1 MFAPQNAGDVVVRA
15 VSSTFGQRPGTAAGI
30 FALICAAMLSGCASF
45 SPDEGMAAVANAVGE
60 PLHKDVVAIRTV
72 DDATRSRNVVDALRR
87 KQLTADSAVQI
98 ALLNN
103 SGLQAAYNEL
113 ALAEAG
119 RVQES
124 LPPNPTFS
132 LSNIAGGGGSEIER
146 QVIGD
151 ILALATLPFRS
162 DVARDRFRQ
171 AQLRAALETL
181 RLAAGVRR
189 AYYRAIAAI
198 ELVGLLTE
206 AEAAAQSTEQL
217 AKKLGETGSMSK
229 LDLAREEVFLA
240 ETATD
245 LATARLGATSARERF
260 LRLLGFSGDDLDF
273 RLPNHLPA
281 LPAHARTSP
290 AIEVDA
296 VGHRLDLQIARLD
309 VVALSK
315 LLDLAKASRF
325 VTVLDLAGVD
335 KRIHDPGSEA
345 RNERGFDVT
354 FQIPIFDGG
363 EVKVRQAVET
373 YNVAFNR
380 LAEKAVNVR
389 SEAREAYRTYRSAYD
404 IAARYQRDILPL
416 RKIISDE
423 MQLRLSS
430 MQVDVFALVT
440 EAHQRLASL
449 RAAIDAKRDYWL
461 AHTEL
466 QAAINGGGKSDGERD
481 GGRPSATAQAQ

>member
-1 MFAPQNAGDVVVRA
+1 MFASQNAEDAVVPTAFKVPGIA
-15 VSSTFGQRPGTAAGI
+15 VGI
-30 FALICAAMLSGCASF
+30 LALMLAAMLSGCASF
-45 SPDEGMAAVANAVGE
+45 SPDGGMSAVASAAGE
-60 PLHKDVVAIRTV
+60 PLHKDVAAIRTA
-72 DDATRSRNVVDALRR
+72 DDAAHARDVVEALRR
-87 KQLTADSAVQI
+87 KPLSADSAVQI

-103 SGLQAAYNEL
+103 NGLQAAYNEL

-119 RVQES
+119 LVQES

-132 LSNIAGGGGSEIER
+132 LSRIAGGGGSEIER
-146 QVIGD
+146 QVVGD

-162 DVARDRFRQ
+162 DIARDRFRQ
-171 AQLRAALETL
+171 AELRAALETL
-181 RLAAGVRR
+181 RLAADVRR
-189 AYYRAIAAI
+189 AYYRAVAAV
-198 ELVGLLTE
+198 ELVGLLSE
-206 AEAAAQSTEQL
+206 ADAAAESTAQL

-229 LDLAREEVFLA
+229 LDQAREEVFHA
-240 ETATD
+240 ETAAD
-245 LATARLGATSARERF
+245 LATARQGAASARER
-260 LRLLGFSGDDLDF
+260 LVRLLGFAGNDLDF
-273 RLPNHLPA
+273 KLPSRLPA
-281 LPAHARTSP
+281 LPAHARALP

-315 LLDLAKASRF
+315 SLDLAEASRF
-325 VTVLDLAGVD
+325 VTVLDLAGID

-373 YNVAFNR
+373 YNAAFNR

-389 SEAREAYRTYRSAYD
+389 SEARDAYRTYRSAYE
-404 IAARYQRDILPL
+404 IAAQYQRDILPL

-440 EAHQRLASL
+440 EARQRVASL
-449 RAAIDAKRDYWL
+449 RAAIEARRNFWL
-461 AHTEL
+461 AQSEL
-466 QAAINGGGKSDGERD
+466 QNAINGGGKPDDSARD
-481 GGRPSATAQAQ
+481 SSRSATTADAQ